1 MISAFFSN
9 YLVTLFYLP
18 SVCTL
23 HSMMINHNMF
33 KAQRDNNHVLRSQ
46 RLVVTGIYGYQI
58 KNKFARVVVLLFSH
72 NSVTID
78 ILLFLLMVPKISIS
92 YYRLFLQTYDYVTNE
107 ILVLGTRLVIE
118 RVSFS
123 KVLKHITR

>member
-9 YLVTLFYLP
+9 YLVTLFYLS